1 MSPASERSFRIW
13 LPLPEIWTRT
23 LGGLWT
29 SARPGGSWRVSVT
42 SKLVVTGCCSCT
54 ATYSISARNSAAPL
68 MGQLR
73 VISWS
78 RLARIEQPADQVLVD
93 RRIPI
98 GCADDFLDDHAVAID
113 DEALGHPGGLI
124 DPADRS
130 VAIVQDL
137 ERQPQILHELVHY
150 GRVLFIDA
158 HGDEPEIGAGEL
170 AMQVFHRRHLDLAG
184 CALRRPEIELRPQL
198 DGERD
203 AEHRRHHD
211 AGDQRPLLPVRH
223 TLTMQRRRS
232 SCTSRPGSALPNTAL
247 PATNVSAPACC

>member
-1 MSPASERSFRIW
+1 MTRTSAPLGSASSTSVGSRWMAQFDVVSVSGTRRVISPASERSFRIW

-23 LGGLWT
+23 LGGFCI
-29 SARPGGSWRVSVT
+29 SVRPRGSCTLSVT

-93 RRIPI
+93 RRVPI
-98 GCADDFLDDHAVAID
+98 GRPDDFLDDHA
-113 DEALGHPGGLI
+113 
-124 DPADRS
+124 

-137 ERQPQILHELVHY
+137 ERQPQILHELVHD

-170 AMQVFHRRHLDLAG
+170 AMQVFHRRHL
-184 CALRRPEIELRPQL
+184 
-198 DGERD
+198 
-203 AEHRRHHD
+203 
-211 AGDQRPLLPVRH
+211 
-223 TLTMQRRRS
+223 
-232 SCTSRPGSALPNTAL
+232 
-247 PATNVSAPACC
+247 